1 MKSLILAATLLA
13 LACGCPGT
21 KTFKAPSPMPS
32 AADVIARLEK
42 ARATRT
48 SFRASTTMDY
58 WLGKQRAKGTVLVM
72 GTSQKQVRFNAVKP
86 DDSVLIDMACDGQ
99 SFTYVDFQ
107 NNCQL
112 AGPCSK
118 QSIAH
123 LLRVELEP
131 QDFHDLAQGT
141 PPLLANATG
150 TVTWDERNGHEK
162 VALEGAD
169 GKQTLTIDA
178 KNGLSDVL
186 ASELRDPEGKVVWS
200 VEFTDYRAIKDDK
213 GVTHRVP
220 GKTRFKSPT
229 EGADLLVDWSD
240 EQRAINLELVPAK
253 FSVPIPAGL
262 PDCGKRP

>member
-1 MKSLILAATLLA
+1 MRSLIVATLFV

-21 KTFKAPSPMPS
+21 KTFKAPSPMPT
-32 AADVIARLEK
+32 AADVVARLEK
-42 ARATRT
+42 ARAART
-48 SFRASTTMDY
+48 AFRSATVMDY

-72 GTSQKQVRFNAVKP
+72 GTSKRQVRFNAVKP

-99 SFTYVDFQ
+99 NFTYVDFQ
-107 NNCQL
+107 NNCHL

-118 QSIAH
+118 QSVAT

-186 ASELRDPEGKVVWS
+186 ASELRDPAGTIVWS

-213 GVTHRVP
+213 GITHRVP

-229 EGADLLVDWSD
+229 EGADLIVEWQDD
-240 EQRAINLELVPAK
+240 QRAINLELVAAK
-253 FSVPIPAGL
+253 FTVPIPPGL
-262 PDCGKRP
+262 PECG